1 MSRYQL
7 CQIRRAKHPYYIE
20 SISTNIYTIEEL
32 CFYLHQNIY
41 LIDNTIINEVL
52 CDWIRD
58 ELGLSKLYRKLYEQ
72 LDKEEGVGNFILPI
86 FKEIGYLTLAE
97 FKELQEKISQ
107 IEVQPEDIRRKMKA
121 DYLVNFQK
129 YENAIHEYRQ
139 ILKKRNPGNVGVQF
153 YAGVL
158 ANMAGAYARMFL
170 FREAA
175 DCLWQSYEM
184 VRSNEVYRRYLATLP
199 LYLSKEAYEKRL
211 EELRVPREQ
220 IEKIQAASQKIRE
233 GARKERASLPFEK
246 TRGRKILKEWKKAY
260 LRGTG
265 A

>member
-1 MSRYQL
+1 MSGYQL
-7 CQIRRAKHPYYIE
+7 CQVRRAKHPYYIE

-41 LIDNTIINEVL
+41 LIDHTIINEAL

-58 ELGLSKLYRKLYEQ
+58 ELGLSRLYRKLYEQ
-72 LDKEEGVGNFILPI
+72 LDKEEGIGNFILPI
-86 FKEIGYLTLAE
+86 FKEIGYLTLKE
-97 FKELQEKISQ
+97 FKELQEKINQ

-139 ILKKRNPGNVGVQF
+139 ILKRRNPGNVGIQF
-153 YAGVL
+153 YASVL
-158 ANMAGAYARMFL
+158 SNMAGAYARMFL
-170 FREAA
+170 FQEAA
-175 DCLWQSYEM
+175 QCLWESYSM
-184 VRSNEVYRRYLATLP
+184 VRSNEVYRRYLAVLP
-199 LYLSKEAYEKRL
+199 LYLNQEDYQKRL
-211 EELRVPREQ
+211 EDLRVPKEQ
-220 IEKIQAASQKIRE
+220 IEKIE
-233 GARKERASLPFEK
+233 GATEEIRNRVKKERASLPVEQTK
-246 TRGRKILKEWKKAY
+246 CRKLLREWKEAY